1 MKYLLDT
8 DSCVYLLNGN
18 ESLKKRVKE
27 IGVYSLV
34 VTNSVLAELYFGA
47 YNSKKV
53 EENLKR
59 IELFKKNLTVLSDS
73 EESAKEFGKVKAN
86 LKSKGKII
94 EDFDILIAS
103 ISIANRCILI
113 TNNTEHFSRID
124 NLQMQNWLDKNSF
137 GKA

>member
-8 DSCVYLLNGN
+8 DTCIYLLNGN
-18 ESLKKRVKE
+18 ESLKKKVKE
-27 IGVYSLV
+27 IGVFSLA

-59 IELFKKNLTVLSDS
+59 IELFKKNLTILSDS
-73 EESAKEFGKVKAN
+73 EESAKQFGKIKAN

-103 ISIANRCILI
+103 IAFINHCVLI
-113 TNNTEHFSRID
+113 TNNVEHFNRID
-124 NLQMQNWLDKNSF
+124 DLQIQNWL
-137 GKA
+137 G

>member
-1 MKYLLDT
+1 MA
-8 DSCVYLLNGN
+8 
-18 ESLKKRVKE
+18 
-27 IGVYSLV
+27 

-59 IELFKKNLTVLSDS
+59 IELFKKNLTILSDS
-73 EESAKEFGKVKAN
+73 EESAKQFGKIKAN

-103 ISIANRCILI
+103 IAFINHCVLI
-113 TNNTEHFSRID
+113 TNNVEHFNRID
-124 NLQMQNWLDKNSF
+124 DLQIQNWL
-137 GKA
+137 G

>member
-8 DSCVYLLNGN
+8 DTCIYLLNGN
-18 ESLKKRVKE
+18 ESLKKKVKE
-27 IGVYSLV
+27 IGVFSLA
-34 VTNSVLAELYFGA
+34 VTNSVLAELCFGA

-59 IELFKKNLTVLSDS
+59 IELFKKNLTILSDS
-73 EESAKEFGKVKAN
+73 EESAKQFGKIKAN

-103 ISIANRCILI
+103 IAFVNHCVLI
-113 TNNTEHFSRID
+113 TNNVEHFKRID
-124 NLQMQNWLDKNSF
+124 DLQIQNWL
-137 GKA
+137 G